1 MDTIDLEQLV
11 CFSEAGSLSA
21 VAEQFSVSQPSVT
34 RTMQRLEQELGAT
47 LFTRT
52 KNKLTLNEVGLL
64 AAEEARLTLSQLTQM
79 KKSVQALDRQ
89 LKTINVASCEV
100 FCIEEVTSRVRAL
113 FPEMTIAGEIKNTI
127 PLLEG
132 LRAGLYDLV
141 ILPFTPD
148 DTNLISKRIGEEH
161 LKVVLPKE
169 HRLAERESVIF
180 DDLNGANMLL
190 YSEIGFWKDVVDK
203 NMPDTR
209 FLIQSERYTFAELIR
224 NSVLPFFT
232 TEKAQQGLSLP
243 ENRVIVPI
251 SDKEANPSFYLVCK
265 KENFSRFRSLFAE

>member
-34 RTMQRLEQELGAT
+34 RTMQRLEQELGVT

-100 FCIEEVTSRVRAL
+100 FCIAEIVSRVRAL
-113 FPEMTIAGEIKNTI
+113 FGDMTIASEIKNTV

-132 LRAGLYDLV
+132 LRSGLYDLV

-169 HRLAERESVIF
+169 HRLAGHESVIF

-209 FLIQSERYTFAELIR
+209 FLIQSERYTFAELIH

-243 ENRVIVPI
+243 ENRVCVPI
-251 SDKEANPSFYLVCK
+251 SDEEANPSFYLVCK
-265 KENFSRFRSLFAE
+265 KENRSRFRSLFTE